1 MEWITVKIGK
11 ATHQINPVAASEL
24 TLAEFKAAH
33 PYLGDYAKDV
43 HSKAVKMFPKSKEKK

>member
-11 ATHQINPVAASEL
+11 ATHQINPVAATEL